1 MLQDTHKSGIKLNT
15 FFKQC
20 AVCALLLFTK
30 TAHAADTPNYRAQ
43 PRTSAVPSAS
53 ETAVF
58 SDPETETLAQNTLT
72 EEGDPFA
79 NTMTGEGQKEPSAS
93 DRPVTMR
100 DKAFRQLLNKSMPMT
115 PEQIIDYHKEL
126 YRSQQAINTSPVSP
140 PKPVSSTITVDLS
153 PGMPPPVIRLA
164 PGFVTSMVFLDAT
177 GQPWPIADYSIGN
190 AKQFNVQWDSKKNT
204 IFIQSTS
211 PFTSSNLALRLAEL
225 DTPLVISLV
234 SGQKEVD
241 YRVDIQV
248 NGQGPNALAPI
259 IGNDIPQ
266 ATSTHLLNV
275 LDGIPPTGSKELVV
289 TPALGGRAWVNGHRL
304 LLRTKLTVLSPAW
317 LATVSSPDGTR
328 VYEMPK
334 TPLVLAT
341 QDGKTIRIEL
351 RGL

>member
-1 MLQDTHKSGIKLNT
+1 MKRQHNNEQQKNCLPLLGSLATGIL
-15 FFKQC
+15 F
-20 AVCALLLFTK
+20 LLSSPT
-30 TAHAADTPNYRAQ
+30 HAADNVPNYRAQ
-43 PRTSAVPSAS
+43 PRTSAPPSIS
-53 ETAVF
+53 ETAMF
-58 SDPETETLAQNTLT
+58 SDPDTQTLVESDTAAA
-72 EEGDPFA
+72 EDPFA
-79 NTMTGEGQKEPSAS
+79 GSANETPEK
-93 DRPVTMR
+93 PVTMR

-115 PEQIIDYHKEL
+115 PEQIIDYRKEL
-126 YRSQQAINTSPVSP
+126 YRSQQAVNTPPVSP
-140 PKPVSSTITVDLS
+140 PRPVSSTITVDLS

-190 AKQFNVQWDSKKNT
+190 SKQFNVQWDSKKNT
-204 IFIQSTS
+204 IFIQSTTH
-211 PFTSSNLALRLAEL
+211 FTSSNLALRLAEL

-248 NGQGPNALAPI
+248 NGHGPNALPPI
-259 IGNDIPQ
+259 LGNDIPQ
-266 ATSTHLLNV
+266 AASTYLLGV
-275 LDGIPPTGSKELVV
+275 LDGIPPAGSKELVLN
-289 TPALGGRAWVNGHRL
+289 PAFGRAWVVGNRL
-304 LLRTKLTVLSPAW
+304 LFRTRLTVLSPAW

-334 TPLVLAT
+334 TPLILAT